1 MLLTSGMRI
10 LVTGGTGV
18 IGEGVIPELR
28 KRGHQV
34 RLLSRHA
41 DDDAKQWEGVEA
53 FPGNVTDPSS
63 LHGAAE
69 NCDAIVHIAGIVKE
83 NPPDLTFEGVNV
95 GGTQNIIN
103 EAKRA
108 NVQRFLFISS
118 LGADLG
124 ASDYHKS
131 KLDAEQLVERSGLA
145 WTIIRPG
152 NVYGPGDEVI
162 SLILKMIRALPAVPV
177 IDSGNQEFQPI
188 WYEDLARV
196 LANVLERDDTR
207 GAILEAAGN
216 DVTSMNDLV
225 DRLGN
230 ITDRHPI
237 RVPIPM
243 SLASLTTKLAGMA
256 IEVPV
261 DDAQLTM
268 LQERNVVRGNNALD
282 LVNVQPTPLDEGLR
296 RLADAIPEQL
306 PEDGFGSLQHKKF
319 WADIRGSRYTPAS
332 LMSLFR
338 DRVNEIMPIEFS
350 AEPDAP
356 TKAEKGGTMTGAL
369 PMRGNFQVRVE
380 VADPTHTVFATVEG
394 HPLAGI
400 VEFRTS
406 EEAGALR
413 FAIDVFARAGNFFD
427 WLATRTVGQPAQAAN
442 WRAVVQRMI
451 DASGGTS
458 DGVHQDVETL
468 DDDEAKRVETRVR
481 EMVQE
486 RKRDETRA

>member
-1 MLLTSGMRI
+1 MRI

-18 IGEGVIPELR
+18 IGEGIIPELR
-28 KRGHQV
+28 KRGHDV

-53 FPGNVTDPSS
+53 FAGNVSEPSS
-63 LHGAAE
+63 LHGAAD
-69 NCDAIVHIAGIVKE
+69 NCDAVLHIAGIVKE
-83 NPPDLTFEGVNV
+83 NPPELTFQSVNV
-95 GGTQNIIN
+95 DGTQHVID

-108 NVQRFLFISS
+108 NVQRFLFVSS
-118 LGADLG
+118 LGADAG
-124 ASDYHKS
+124 TSDYHKS

-145 WTIIRPG
+145 WTIVRPG

-162 SLILKMIRALPAVPV
+162 SMILKMIRMLPAIPV

-196 LANVLERDDTR
+196 LATVLERDDTR

-216 DVTSMNDLV
+216 EVTSMNDLIE
-225 DRLGN
+225 RLGE

-243 SLASLTTKLAGMA
+243 SIASLTAKLAGLA

-261 DDAQLTM
+261 DDVKLTM

-282 LVNVQPTPLDEGLR
+282 LVDVQPTPLDDGLR

-306 PEDGFGSLQHKKF
+306 PEDGFGSLQHKKY
-319 WADIRGSRYTPAS
+319 WADIRGSRFSPAT

-338 DRVNEIMPIEFS
+338 DQVNEIMPIEFS

-356 TKAEKGGTMTGAL
+356 TKAEIGGTMTGSL
-369 PMRGNFQVRVE
+369 PLRGNFQVRVE

-406 EEAGALR
+406 EEGGALR
-413 FAIDVFARAGNFFD
+413 FAVDVFARAANFFD
-427 WLATRTVGQPAQAAN
+427 WVATRTVGKPAQAAN

-458 DGVHQDVETL
+458 DGVHQDAETL
-468 DDDEAKRVETRVR
+468 DDEAAGRVEKRVKD
-481 EMVQE
+481 MVQE